1 MNGTREEGRM
11 TPMDNEEERQGFFI
25 ADETALK
32 CMEDH
37 IEKTES
43 ESTQEVF
50 MKALSIMKWYFHFED
65 QHAIIDHETG
75 KVRGTRLEFTKHV

>member
-1 MNGTREEGRM
+1 MLTTNKWNIIYSRTNTDTGLYKNKKTWRQQVDGTREEGRM

-50 MKALSIMKWYFHFED
+50 MKALSIM
-65 QHAIIDHETG
+65 
-75 KVRGTRLEFTKHV
+75 